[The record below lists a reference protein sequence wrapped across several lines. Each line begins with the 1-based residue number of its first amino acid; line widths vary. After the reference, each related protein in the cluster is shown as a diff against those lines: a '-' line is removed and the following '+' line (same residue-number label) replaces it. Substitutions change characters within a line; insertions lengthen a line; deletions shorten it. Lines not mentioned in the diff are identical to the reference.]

1 MCALGSMCEGET
13 RPLRSSSQETVTQC
27 VTHSRETLPVV
38 VSSWGL
44 EEGTRHLSLIR
55 LHMVILP
62 TLLARLVVR
71 LISNPVGI
79 LSLILGIAVP
89 PVRGWCVRGG
99 GREVELTSTII
110 LYNLVCIIFS
120 FPPSIQASLLLP
132 FPHVPS
138 FQ

>member
-1 MCALGSMCEGET
+1 MCESET

-27 VTHSRETLPVV
+27 ATHSRETLPVI

-55 LHMVILP
+55 LHMAALVILP

-89 PVRGWCVRGG
+89 PVRGCVCEG
-99 GREVELTSTII
+99 GREGELM
-110 LYNLVCIIFS
+110 
-120 FPPSIQASLLLP
+120 
-132 FPHVPS
+132 
-138 FQ
+138 